1 MGAPHLVTADQ
12 RQAAESVFLAFR
24 KTKNPYA
31 LCKHLLEQSSSDYV
45 LFEAS
50 GLLKEGLIR
59 EWSELPAE
67 DVKGLRSY
75 LLQYVISHPTLSA
88 FVRERLV
95 QVIAIMVKRRS
106 CEDGGEDRGVVIQEV
121 QQLITEGSPLMQTV
135 GCSIISALMQEYATT
150 VKSTDV
156 GLPWEVHFKVK
167 KQFEVTDLQ
176 TIFRFSVAA
185 LRQLLSTLT
194 LPLSQELEVLLRRL
208 TTIAETV
215 LTWTFINVNL
225 PKKLISVFE
234 ADQNPSLR
242 PSAAWKEVI
251 LEPGLLSF
259 FFDLHWR
266 VRSLESI
273 SHHSL
278 NCLVQL
284 ASLNGQ
290 TLNGKELR
298 LSYLAHY
305 ITSFTG
311 LVDNMSRSGQVGG
324 REALGL
330 GSIVRKLILF
340 YPASVLVGVPQ
351 ELLQRYLEQLV
362 TLTCGFMRASRGEGD
377 EPQMFSEATD
387 HLLEAWVC
395 ILQESALFP
404 QNYCREA
411 AAAIFKT
418 FLETRLSAPEGTR
431 AREADEEIGETEEED
446 RVKYRDCLA
455 TVGALGRE
463 CLSLSMPLLYSLLE
477 GRTARLHAQIQRTAS
492 QGGRDIDA
500 VLGDLYEDVHWLLLI
515 VGNVLALD
523 VDGETALIPSEVMQH
538 SIGQAA
544 SIDVTKSLEVLASP
558 GQRVE
563 EIPGHESS
571 DHVLRLIGAV
581 FRVSEVERRA
591 VEAGLGSLWSPEASK
606 SLLWMLRRWALTYL
620 ATQEAYYQEI
630 SQALCTAFG
639 RDTEGASWSVN
650 FLLEKIL
657 CNLRHQ
663 TGEQGVMQDTV
674 LLLVSLADCK
684 EKCKALLASQGLV
697 QLLQVANV
705 PDSIPATSKRG
716 LMKALVLLGSAQED
730 KATREAYWG
739 QVLTPL
745 EARYQEIVGRDNLKA
760 IYMDAKV
767 RGAVVDVLESL
778 TGVVQGCAVS
788 TVHQVFGW
796 LRPTL
801 VSMVHLLNLYH
812 NYSNIVELILEL
824 FCETAKRIL
833 CYFTPSESRALYEAS
848 LALVRTYAAHQAGRK
863 VVDKEA
869 EEEQYRDLTLLM
881 ELLTNLLSK
890 DFIDLSPADSGE
902 TVEEVVTAADVCLLG
917 LNIIMPLMSA
927 ELLKFPNL
935 CLQYFKTITFV
946 CEIYPEKITSLDPGL
961 QKNLVASLE
970 LGLAGLGVDAVFT
983 LCCDFIQVLGCHMIR
998 QKAQAS
1004 PIYEPLRP
1012 FLKLLMDLILSQNI
1026 NSELVPHSSATL
1038 YVLICLF
1045 QDTYHQLV
1053 EALIA
1058 SQADESS
1065 RTRLTEAFT
1074 QLTANI
1080 PLSAE
1085 RIHRIRFRDSFDR
1098 FIVNVRGFLFVK

>member
-1 MGAPHLVTADQ
+1 MG
-12 RQAAESVFLAFR
+12 
-24 KTKNPYA
+24 
-31 LCKHLLEQSSSDYV
+31 
-45 LFEAS
+45 
-50 GLLKEGLIR
+50 
-59 EWSELPAE
+59 
-67 DVKGLRSY
+67 
-75 LLQYVISHPTLSA
+75 
-88 FVRERLV
+88 
-95 QVIAIMVKRRS
+95 
-106 CEDGGEDRGVVIQEV
+106 
-121 QQLITEGSPLMQTV
+121 
-135 GCSIISALMQEYATT
+135 
-150 VKSTDV
+150 
-156 GLPWEVHFKVK
+156 
-167 KQFEVTDLQ
+167 
-176 TIFRFSVAA
+176 
-185 LRQLLSTLT
+185 
-194 LPLSQELEVLLRRL
+194 
-208 TTIAETV
+208 
-215 LTWTFINVNL
+215 
-225 PKKLISVFE
+225 
-234 ADQNPSLR
+234 
-242 PSAAWKEVI
+242 
-251 LEPGLLSF
+251 
-259 FFDLHWR
+259 
-266 VRSLESI
+266 
-273 SHHSL
+273 
-278 NCLVQL
+278 
-284 ASLNGQ
+284 
-290 TLNGKELR
+290 
-298 LSYLAHY
+298 
-305 ITSFTG
+305 
-311 LVDNMSRSGQVGG
+311 
-324 REALGL
+324 
-330 GSIVRKLILF
+330 
-340 YPASVLVGVPQ
+340 
-351 ELLQRYLEQLV
+351 
-362 TLTCGFMRASRGEGD
+362 
-377 EPQMFSEATD
+377 
-387 HLLEAWVC
+387 
-395 ILQESALFP
+395 
-404 QNYCREA
+404 
-411 AAAIFKT
+411 
-418 FLETRLSAPEGTR
+418 
-431 AREADEEIGETEEED
+431 
-446 RVKYRDCLA
+446 
-455 TVGALGRE
+455 
-463 CLSLSMPLLYSLLE
+463 
-477 GRTARLHAQIQRTAS
+477 
-492 QGGRDIDA
+492 
-500 VLGDLYEDVHWLLLI
+500 
-515 VGNVLALD
+515 
-523 VDGETALIPSEVMQH
+523 
-538 SIGQAA
+538 
-544 SIDVTKSLEVLASP
+544 
-558 GQRVE
+558 
-563 EIPGHESS
+563 
-571 DHVLRLIGAV
+571 
-581 FRVSEVERRA
+581 
-591 VEAGLGSLWSPEASK
+591 
-606 SLLWMLRRWALTYL
+606 
-620 ATQEAYYQEI
+620 
-630 SQALCTAFG
+630 
-639 RDTEGASWSVN
+639 
-650 FLLEKIL
+650 

-833 CYFTPSESRALYEAS
+833 CYFTPS
-848 LALVRTYAAHQAGRK
+848 
-863 VVDKEA
+863 
-869 EEEQYRDLTLLM
+869 
-881 ELLTNLLSK
+881 
-890 DFIDLSPADSGE
+890 DSGE

-1038 YVLICLF
+1038 CVLICLF